1 MHVPN
6 GSRAH
11 VGLRLKYLTHA
22 FTRKFTEI
30 AREMGAEEPSMMHSH
45 IMSYLYWSGE
55 KDIFQRDI
63 EETFNITRSSVTGLV
78 KLMEKKGYISRQ
90 SVAGDARLKKL
101 TLTPLGRAS
110 CERTI
115 AAVEQVEALAT
126 QGLREEQL
134 QAFLTVCD
142 LIQENLT
149 DKKECIHAKNHCV
162 PTQGI

>member
-1 MHVPN
+1 MQLPDQ
-6 GSRAH
+6 AH
-11 VGLRLKYLTHA
+11 TFVGPRFKYLTHA

-45 IMSYLYWSGE
+45 IMGYLYWRDQD
-55 KDIFQRDI
+55 DIFQRDI

-90 SVAGDARLKKL
+90 SVEGDARLKKL

-115 AAVEQVEALAT
+115 AAMNRVEALAI
-126 QGLREEQL
+126 QGLSEEQL
-134 QAFLTVCD
+134 KTFLSICD
-142 LIQENLT
+142 IIQENLT

-162 PTQGI
+162 PDQGI